1 MALPCSAQR
10 GVYTGPATSD
20 CPLADFDS
28 QVHFLNG
35 PGDYYATVIDRR
47 NISNHAC
54 IFDRPVMGANCVSGL
69 VRADQPESLKYE
81 CVWTDHPF
89 ILYPGQVVRQGV
101 RWRTTPPS
109 GSGSCIQPMFGG
121 GPGVSVVAPTLTKK
135 ECSNRE
141 FSPFYLVTTSDS
153 SSGAGQ
159 ATDTSQTP
167 KFDLTSD
174 RNRYD
179 GGEHFSVHVSL
190 VQPASEALAQ
200 QASCPTLYLRHG
212 SPDGAI
218 RIDEVHPMAFEGCP
232 LFVPGHEP
240 VDWHS
245 GFELYSTPSG
255 GLIGF
260 GEHTFQVLQL
270 AGSLDD
276 PQLLFATSN
285 VLRVQIDDPSLIP
298 RKWGTRAR
306 GVAVDITLDKDTFR
320 VGEDVPLHLAVE
332 NFDAESP
339 IYGRAECGIVRIE
352 VRDADGQPL
361 RYDERF
367 FDISICSGHGLGLVP
382 YARGEI
388 LPLETSLRTEGWLP
402 NRVGTY
408 TVAVSWS
415 VWDHQPPGIALTD
428 APYAIANVTRTIRI
442 VGESAPNS
450 K

>member
-1 MALPCSAQR
+1 LISA
-10 GVYTGPATSD
+10 
-20 CPLADFDS
+20 
-28 QVHFLNG
+28 
-35 PGDYYATVIDRR
+35 
-47 NISNHAC
+47 
-54 IFDRPVMGANCVSGL
+54 
-69 VRADQPESLKYE
+69 
-81 CVWTDHPF
+81 
-89 ILYPGQVVRQGV
+89 
-101 RWRTTPPS
+101 
-109 GSGSCIQPMFGG
+109 
-121 GPGVSVVAPTLTKK
+121 
-135 ECSNRE
+135 
-141 FSPFYLVTTSDS
+141 
-153 SSGAGQ
+153 
-159 ATDTSQTP
+159 
-167 KFDLTSD
+167 
-174 RNRYD
+174 
-179 GGEHFSVHVSL
+179 
-190 VQPASEALAQ
+190 
-200 QASCPTLYLRHG
+200 
-212 SPDGAI
+212 
-218 RIDEVHPMAFEGCP
+218 
-232 LFVPGHEP
+232 
-240 VDWHS
+240 
-245 GFELYSTPSG
+245 PSG

-352 VRDADGQPL
+352 VRDADGHPL

-388 LPLETSLRTEGWLP
+388 FPLETSLRTEGWLP

-442 VGESAPNS
+442 VGENAPNS